1 MQFLKLQEFI
11 RVGAFTVILS
21 LITFISYSTPT
32 EEDLKKISPEIYD
45 ITIQVKSAF
54 EGGNI
59 ELACSLTLSAISK
72 WNFIDVQKLD
82 DELFI
87 KYELI
92 NNQISDNKSKLIE
105 ICG

>member
-21 LITFISYSTPT
+21 LFTFISYSTPT

-45 ITIQVKSAF
+45 IAIQFKSAF

-59 ELACSLTLSAISK
+59 ERACSLTFSAISK
-72 WNFIDVQKLD
+72 WNYLDVQKLD
-82 DELFI
+82 NELFI
-87 KYELI
+87 NMY
-92 NNQISDNKSKLIE
+92 
-105 ICG
+105 